1 MRNVLYVLLSLIAF
15 LDSNTV
21 LGQNIMNRANEKL
34 IDIIMIDV
42 FNPPVASRVHVYPN
56 IAAFAVLSQDK
67 GTFKII
73 KNSLK
78 DFPNIASPKQKVDI
92 DLASLKAFCLVAK
105 TLVYSEFMIT
115 DFENKELSIWLNNNK
130 SDSVLMNNSVA
141 YGMEVANKVIEW
153 MKQDN
158 YTYTRTLMRYVLI
171 DSMQCWRPTPPDYAN
186 ALEPNWPLM
195 RSMVFDSITAI
206 KAFPNIPYSEKKNSL
221 YYKNAMEVYKNSKKL
236 TKDKT
241 HIAMF
246 WDCNPNITVSNG
258 HMSYFVHK
266 VSPGGHWLRIGGKA
280 AIENHFDVYQTSQ
293 LYFLMTIG
301 LYEGFLSCWTTKYQ
315 YNSVRPETYINR
327 LIDAK
332 WKPLIETPPFP
343 EYTSGHSVISAV
355 SANILT
361 ALIPQPYSFVDS
373 SEMQFGIAPRS
384 FTSFIAAAQEASI
397 SRFNGGIHYMP
408 ALDNGAKQ
416 GEKIA
421 AYIINRFK

>member
-1 MRNVLYVLLSLIAF
+1 MKNILCFLLCIFTL
-15 LDSNTV
+15 LDYTQA
-21 LGQNIMNRANEKL
+21 LGQNIINRANENL
-34 IDIIMIDV
+34 INVIMIDV
-42 FNPPVASRVHVYPN
+42 FTPPVASRVHVYPN
-56 IAAFAVLSQDK
+56 VAAYTVLSQEK
-67 GTFKII
+67 GTLQNL
-73 KNSLK
+73 KNKLK
-78 DFPNIASPKQKVDI
+78 DFPDIEAPKQKVDF
-92 DLASLKAFCLVAK
+92 DLASLKAFCIVAK

-115 DFENKELSIWLNNNK
+115 DFENKELNIWLNNNNK
-130 SDSVLMNNSVA
+130 DSLLMKNSLDYGSQVA
-141 YGMEVANKVIEW
+141 SRVILW

-171 DSMQCWRPTPPDYAN
+171 DSLQSWKPTPPDYAN

-195 RSMVFDSITAI
+195 RSMVFDSFSAI
-206 KAFPNIPYSEKKNSL
+206 KALPNVAFSEKKNSL
-221 YYKNAMEVYKNSKKL
+221 YYKNAMAVYNLSKKI
-236 TKDKT
+236 TKDQT

-280 AIENHFDVYQTSQ
+280 AIDNHFDVYKTSQ
-293 LYFLMTIG
+293 LYFFMTLG
-301 LYEGFLSCWTTKYQ
+301 LYEGFLSCWTTKYK

-361 ALIPQPYSFVDS
+361 HLIPQPYTFVDS

-384 FTSFIAAAQEASI
+384 FKSFIAAAQEASI
-397 SRFNGGIHYMP
+397 SRFYGGIHYMP

-421 AYIINRFK
+421 AFIIDRFK